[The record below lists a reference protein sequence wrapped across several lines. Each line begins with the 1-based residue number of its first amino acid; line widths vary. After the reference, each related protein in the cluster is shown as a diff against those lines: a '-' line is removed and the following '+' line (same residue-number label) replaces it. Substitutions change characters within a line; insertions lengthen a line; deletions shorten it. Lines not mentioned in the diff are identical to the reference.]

1 MILGKQNFDFFKG
14 SRPVMK
20 GNLVEYIGDNVNDTY
35 ELTAVGFRTTQYGK
49 QPVIG
54 LKGTMHYYVL
64 GKSYLTM
71 FNDLI
76 DYIKENGFGTVNLIN
91 IKIKSDTIDDK
102 PIRWV
107 EFELDVREN

>member
-1 MILGKQNFDFFKG
+1 MILGKQNFDFYKG

-35 ELTAVGFRTTQYGK
+35 EVTAVGFRTTQYGK

-54 LKGTMHYYVL
+54 LKDTMHYYVL

-76 DYIKENGFGTVNLIN
+76 DYIKENGFVTVTLTN
-91 IKIKSDTIDDK
+91 IEIKEDEIDNK
-102 PIRWV
+102 QIKWV
-107 EFELDVREN
+107 EFELDVKEN